1 MPISI
6 VLAIQMHM
14 YKIGNTI
21 IESLNYTFTIQIELL
36 AIKVVQNDLVSRG
49 KKACHLAL

>member
-14 YKIGNTI
+14 YKIVNTI
-21 IESLNYTFTIQIELL
+21 IESLNYTFTI
-36 AIKVVQNDLVSRG
+36 
-49 KKACHLAL
+49 